1 MVRPKPQERQ
11 GYYVASTGLSN
22 LIGFRYRANPKTGT
36 DPIFPQFQL
45 QISEVIMRARNY
57 MQQIA
62 GGTGNVLTHHKTI
75 EDLQRYFGDNSS
87 KPDVQEFMKKITAD
101 KEG

>member
-1 MVRPKPQERQ
+1 MIYHSHNPRFNPNS
-11 GYYVASTGLSN
+11 ST
-22 LIGFRYRANPKTGT
+22 
-36 DPIFPQFQL
+36 FQL
-45 QISEVIMRARNY
+45 QLSEVIMRARSY

-75 EDLQRYFGDNSS
+75 EDFQRYFGDHSS
-87 KPDVQEFMKKITAD
+87 KPEVQEFMKKITSD